1 VKLVEAI
8 KQGDEQAY
16 RALYEKYYR
25 RVYFFALKSVKNTGD
40 AEDISQ
46 SIFLKIWEKRALLDK
61 TLPIEPQVFQIAK
74 GVVIDYYRAKTT
86 QQQLLNRFNDQAP
99 LYSNESDN
107 ASADNTTR
115 MEHLKKAIEELP
127 DKRREVFKMS
137 RYHGLTYDEIANEL
151 CISKNTVRVH
161 ITKALTT
168 LREKLA
174 L

>member
-1 VKLVEAI
+1 MKLVEAI

-25 RVYFFALKSVKNTGD
+25 RVYFFALKSVKNPGD

-46 SIFLKIWEKRALLDK
+46 SIFLKIWEKRALLNI

-74 GVVIDYYRAKTT
+74 GVVIDYYRAETT
-86 QQQLLNRFNDQAP
+86 RQQLLSRIYDQVPSYNNEPDSVSAND
-99 LYSNESDN
+99 SI
-107 ASADNTTR
+107 R

-127 DKRREVFKMS
+127 DKRREVFKLS

-168 LREKLA
+168 LRKKLA